1 MAGLPERRKTSSALD
16 TLDNGLLIV
25 VGVVV
30 ALLLLKVVGI
40 IAGTLFFLFK
50 LALLAGAVF
59 VVVRLVTRR
68 K

>member
-1 MAGLPERRKTSSALD
+1 MAGLPEKRKTSSALD

-30 ALLLLKVVGI
+30 ALLLLKLVGF
-40 IAGTLFFLFK
+40 IAGTVFFLGK
-50 LALLAGAVF
+50 LALLAGVIY